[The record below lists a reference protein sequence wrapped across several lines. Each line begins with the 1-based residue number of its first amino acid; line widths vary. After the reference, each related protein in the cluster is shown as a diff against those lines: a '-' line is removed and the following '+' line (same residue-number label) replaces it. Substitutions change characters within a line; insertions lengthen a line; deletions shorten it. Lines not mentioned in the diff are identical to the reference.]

1 MPITRLD
8 KSLTSRTAAGLWCLS
23 ERLERLMPILLEAFG
38 SAAMASIHF
47 SPLYPLPDDRPPA
60 ERHSEP
66 LDLDGTRTARTR
78 SPGHDRPQPA
88 SHSSAPVPLHG
99 GRE

>member
-47 SPLYPLPDDRPPA
+47 SPLYPLRTIALRPRDIQSRSTST
-60 ERHSEP
+60 EREP
-66 LDLDGTRTARTR
+66 QGRVTR
-78 SPGHDRPQPA
+78 S
-88 SHSSAPVPLHG
+88 
-99 GRE
+99 